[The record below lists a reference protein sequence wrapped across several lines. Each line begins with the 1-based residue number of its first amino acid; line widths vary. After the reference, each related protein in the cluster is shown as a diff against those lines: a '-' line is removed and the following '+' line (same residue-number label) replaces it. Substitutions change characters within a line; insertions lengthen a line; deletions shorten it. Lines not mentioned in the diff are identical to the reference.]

1 MLFTPEFGDMY
12 HFHSSTVE
20 VTETSIEFT
29 LSKDAYH
36 VWDKKQNILSIK
48 DTRGTSSQEP
58 ILLTKGSRI
67 KINHEGKPNKCFP
80 VPSELVVLYQTA
92 TDINIDY
99 NFVYEL
105 YASPLRSAGLY
116 TLDGKVLYHG
126 QRNYLYDTS
135 FEYIFQ

>member
-1 MLFTPEFGDMY
+1 MLFIPEYGDLF
-12 HFHSSTVE
+12 HFHSSSVE

-48 DTRGTSSQEP
+48 DTKGKHPQET

-67 KINHEGKPNKCFP
+67 RINHEGKPNKCFP
-80 VPSELVVLYQTA
+80 VPSELVKLYQTA
-92 TDINIDY
+92 NDINIEY

-116 TLDGKVLYHG
+116 ILDGKVRYHG

-135 FEYIFQ
+135 FEYLF